1 MNNELNKIDKYIL
14 ASNKSII
21 LANLIN
27 SLITL
32 LLIVISFF
40 GIIRPIYYNAYQSK
54 KDEEISLNKE
64 KILEIGKDSHLI
76 YYNNKTNAISNVDG
90 LYKIFVYQN
99 IKYCYE
105 KYAEIYKEDL
115 DNVGY
120 LTKKDFFKDVK
131 ENDYLNN
138 DLAYFMTTYIID
150 KVDKNNNKILEV
162 LDNDYKKYFID
173 TFIDINN
180 TGSNFFTFD
189 GDYNTLPRL
198 NIDTCRYLFQYN
210 VMKSNYSTLRNV
222 DNEFSNYFTK
232 LYKTAGDYLLK
243 YKDYNDS
250 FYRYEKLYNTKSN
263 NLLGLIFL
271 SYIISISISELLIPL
286 VNKKSRTIGEYIF
299 KLSRLNQDKSFN
311 KITILKNY
319 LLAFIKHF
327 YLLFFIIFIEGS
339 LNLLTFKFLVLGN
352 LTISF
357 LHIIS
362 LFIILSSI
370 SLILKLSSKTQRSL
384 GERIFKFRY
393 YQETIS

>member
-1 MNNELNKIDKYIL
+1 MNNELNKKDKYIL

-40 GIIRPIYYNAYQSK
+40 GIIRPIYYNTYQYK
-54 KDEEISLNKE
+54 KDEEISLKKE
-64 KILEIGKDSHLI
+64 KILEIGRDSHLI

-105 KYAEIYKEDL
+105 NYSEIYKEDL

-131 ENDYLNN
+131 ENDYINN

-150 KVDKNNNKILEV
+150 KNDKDNNKILDV
-162 LDNDYKKYFID
+162 IDNDYKKYFID
-173 TFIDINN
+173 TFMDISNS
-180 TGSNFFTFD
+180 GSKFFTFD

-198 NIDTCRYLFQYN
+198 NVDTCRYLFQYN

-232 LYKTAGDYLLK
+232 LYKTAGEYLLS
-243 YKDYNDS
+243 YKEYNES
-250 FYRYEKLYNTKSN
+250 FYTYERLYNTKSN

-271 SYIISISISELLIPL
+271 SYMISISISELLIPL
-286 VNKKSRTIGEYIF
+286 FNKKSRTVGEYIF
-299 KLSRLNQDKSFN
+299 RLSRLNQDKSLN
-311 KITILKNY
+311 KITIIKNY
-319 LLAFIKHF
+319 LLAFIKYF

-339 LNLLTFKFLVLGN
+339 LNLLTFKFLILGN

-384 GERIFKFRY
+384 GERIFKFKY

>member
-1 MNNELNKIDKYIL
+1 MNNELNKKDKYIL

-40 GIIRPIYYNAYQSK
+40 GIIRPIYYNAYQYK
-54 KDEEISLNKE
+54 KDEEITLNKE
-64 KILEIGKDSHLI
+64 KILEIGRDSHLI

-105 KYAEIYKEDL
+105 NYSEIYKEDL

-131 ENDYLNN
+131 ENDYINN

-150 KVDKNNNKILEV
+150 KNDKDNNKILDV
-162 LDNDYKKYFID
+162 IDNDYKKYFID
-173 TFIDINN
+173 TFMDISNS
-180 TGSNFFTFD
+180 GSKFFTFD

-198 NIDTCRYLFQYN
+198 NVNTCRYLFQYN

-232 LYKTAGDYLLK
+232 LYKTAGEYLLN
-243 YKDYNDS
+243 YKEYNES
-250 FYRYEKLYNTKSN
+250 FYTYERLYNTKSN

-271 SYIISISISELLIPL
+271 SYMISISISELLIPL
-286 VNKKSRTIGEYIF
+286 FNKKSRTIGEYIF
-299 KLSRLNQDKSFN
+299 RLSRLNEDKSFR

-339 LNLLTFKFLVLGN
+339 LNLLTFKFLILGN

-384 GERIFKFRY
+384 GERIFKFKY